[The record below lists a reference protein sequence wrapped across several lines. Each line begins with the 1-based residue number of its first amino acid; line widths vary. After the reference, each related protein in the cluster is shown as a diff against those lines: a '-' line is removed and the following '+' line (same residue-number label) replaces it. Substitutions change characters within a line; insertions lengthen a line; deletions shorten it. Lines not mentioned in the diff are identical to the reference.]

1 MINLHKGFQLLGRTI
16 TIGLL
21 ISTFWMLC
29 LPAFSAL
36 AMPFTASSNITYVAT
51 QLTEEDSTVARFRK
65 MRIDAVSECRNYLTD
80 GNKDTVAQLDK
91 PLDKSGSKQLV
102 GALKVTDNPEPTVAE
117 VEFKRCLEEKGIAP
131 KIS

>member
-1 MINLHKGFQLLGRTI
+1 MINLHRGFQLLCRTI

-21 ISTFWMLC
+21 VSTFSMFG

-36 AMPFTASSNITYVAT
+36 AIPFTPSGNITYVAT
-51 QLTEEDSTVARFRK
+51 NLTEGDSAVSRSRK
-65 MRIDAVSECRNYLTD
+65 MRIDAVSECRNYLANGD
-80 GNKDTVAQLDK
+80 KDTVEQLDK
-91 PLDKSGSKQLV
+91 PLDKRGSKQLV